1 LLSLTPEIAHADD
14 GAKAAYQAGLLE
26 IPPKLPRLTATSE
39 DDWTLIAQ
47 NVGAVMLARAIP
59 EEGLQRAIL
68 AALRQAGE
76 KLLADS
82 PSRSFSAGA

>member
-1 LLSLTPEIAHADD
+1 M
-14 GAKAAYQAGLLE
+14 
-26 IPPKLPRLTATSE
+26 
-39 DDWTLIAQ
+39 AQ

-59 EEGLQRAIL
+59 DETLQREIL

-82 PSRSFSAGA
+82 ASRSISSRA

>member
-1 LLSLTPEIAHADD
+1 M
-14 GAKAAYQAGLLE
+14 
-26 IPPKLPRLTATSE
+26 
-39 DDWTLIAQ
+39 AQ

-59 EEGLQRAIL
+59 EEGFQREIL

-82 PSRSFSAGA
+82 PSRSFSSGPEGRLGGGEIADRSDGLGR